1 MKKVTT
7 LLFAVAMGLSI
18 VFIDSTVASAATTP
32 QDMVSVVKKATHKTK
47 KGTQTVYTKTKH
59 GSKVVYHRT
68 KVGGKWV
75 YHKGHR
81 GGAYVFHKVKRGGK
95 WTYVKTRNF
104 LVGKPKRIN

>member
-47 KGTQTVYTKTKH
+47 KGTQTVYSKTKG

-75 YHKGHR
+75 YSKGKA
-81 GGAYVFHKVKRGGK
+81 GSKTVYYKVKRGGK
-95 WTYVKTRNF
+95 WVYEKAH
-104 LVGKPKRIN
+104 